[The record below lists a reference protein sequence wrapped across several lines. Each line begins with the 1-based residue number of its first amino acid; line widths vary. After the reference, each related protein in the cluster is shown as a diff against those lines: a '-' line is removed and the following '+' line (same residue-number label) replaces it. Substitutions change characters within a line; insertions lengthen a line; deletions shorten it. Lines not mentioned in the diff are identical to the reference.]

1 MSKKPADPNA
11 TPAKPR
17 AKRTRAAKHFLAT
30 WPGSE
35 TPTLVIAP
43 TLSAAFERVI
53 TLKPATPLD
62 LVDAGRNGYAVID
75 ATAAKE

>member
-17 AKRTRAAKHFLAT
+17 AKRTRAAKYFLAT

-35 TPTLVIAP
+35 TP